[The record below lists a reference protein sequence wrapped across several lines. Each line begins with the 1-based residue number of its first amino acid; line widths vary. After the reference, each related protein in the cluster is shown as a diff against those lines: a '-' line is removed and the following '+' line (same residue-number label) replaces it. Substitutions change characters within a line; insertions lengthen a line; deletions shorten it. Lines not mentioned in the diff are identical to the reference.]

1 MKSDIAIRNE
11 IIEYTQAIE
20 NHKALVAIL
29 KFIKLMY
36 KKQHIKCKGE
46 YKQWKQWQK
55 WTCLLSRSLK
65 SAEFRQMTLTEQ

>member
-36 KKQHIKCKGE
+36 KTQQVHTVKCE
-46 YKQWKQWQK
+46 
-55 WTCLLSRSLK
+55 R
-65 SAEFRQMTLTEQ
+65 M